1 MDRFEPYTLFR
12 TSHCTTVL
20 GNPGYLPR
28 RILAL
33 GRVVTVAG
41 CNIECSAPL
50 PSSVSLVN
58 HRSPDTTPV
67 AMHGPGYAAERPSMT
82 HSRLEVIVAWILAAY
97 SKTEVGDSSEAALQT
112 DRHPQ
117 SQHSTELLQQKTHRV
132 NPVSSS
138 ASGRLLTSVE
148 QLASTL
154 RLHSPVIRCPHCIET
169 HAGPQFPLSPM
180 HTFTPRACTDT
191 NHIPQQ
197 P

>member
-112 DRHPQ
+112 DRHSPIPALYRAVAAENSPSESSFQ
-117 SQHSTELLQQKTHRV
+117 LCFRST
-132 NPVSSS
+132 
-138 ASGRLLTSVE
+138 A
-148 QLASTL
+148 
-154 RLHSPVIRCPHCIET
+154 
-169 HAGPQFPLSPM
+169 
-180 HTFTPRACTDT
+180 
-191 NHIPQQ
+191 HIC
-197 P
+197 